1 MFKARP
7 EPPERQALQARPA
20 LRERPV
26 PRVPRAQPVHKVQ
39 LAPRRP
45 WSYRFCRRNRC
56 PRHDRARRTD
66 WRYRDHRRNWR
77 DRSCWSYGCRRFY
90 WPRRRD
96 GRPRCHWFSGRSRCN
111 RCHRR
116 SRFNWA
122 CWSYRFDRHRRHDRC
137 YRTSRCHG
145 CDRLGR
151 CHGCDRFGR
160 RHGCDRL
167 GRCHG
172 CDRSDRS
179 GRLLRLGHAD
189 PDAAGRASVEVLQ
202 AGDAVVTASG
212 ETVRIAWVGCRHV
225 DLRRHPQPE
234 RAQPI
239 RIAAHAFGRGLPH
252 RDLVV
257 SPGHALFVDGVLIPA
272 GSLVNGTS
280 VAQLDRAEVVYH
292 HVELPVHDVLVADG
306 MPAESYLDCGHR
318 GTFAN
323 HDGPVTLHPDF
334 AAVA

>member
-1 MFKARP
+1 SAGATGATGATGPTGPDGATGATGPTGPVVCFASGTLILTP
-7 EPPERQALQARPA
+7 QG
-20 LRERPV
+20 ERP
-26 PRVPRAQPVHKVQ
+26 
-39 LAPRRP
+39 
-45 WSYRFCRRNRC
+45 
-56 PRHDRARRTD
+56 
-66 WRYRDHRRNWR
+66 
-77 DRSCWSYGCRRFY
+77 
-90 WPRRRD
+90 
-96 GRPRCHWFSGRSRCN
+96 
-111 RCHRR
+111 
-116 SRFNWA
+116 
-122 CWSYRFDRHRRHDRC
+122 
-137 YRTSRCHG
+137 
-145 CDRLGR
+145 
-151 CHGCDRFGR
+151 
-160 RHGCDRL
+160 
-167 GRCHG
+167 
-172 CDRSDRS
+172 
-179 GRLLRLGHAD
+179 
-189 PDAAGRASVEVLQ
+189 VEVLQ

-334 AAVA
+334 AAVALNLELACAPVLLHGPVVERVRARLAARAAEGAAKAPAGRSERSLLARLMRRA